1 MTSVTLL
8 RDNPDV
14 APVWSPFPIDIQ
26 INYSVRTGW
35 QTACLVRAVPYYEHK
50 KTKEMKKILCTLIIC
65 LCCITLVC
73 GQNFKPGQQAQG
85 MLESKNVTVDYAT
98 GTFHYHVPVYTL
110 KSGDYELPITLDY
123 TARGVRVDDRPG
135 LLGYNWTLNTGGV
148 VTRTVRGGIA
158 DEFPSKG
165 FIHAERAGA
174 LIDEE
179 QFV

>member
-1 MTSVTLL
+1 
-8 RDNPDV
+8 
-14 APVWSPFPIDIQ
+14 
-26 INYSVRTGW
+26 
-35 QTACLVRAVPYYEHK
+35 
-50 KTKEMKKILCTLIIC
+50 MKKILCTLIIC

-158 DEFPSKG
+158 DEFG
-165 FIHAERAGA
+165 FLTGTMTEKEFNETIS
-174 LIDEE
+174 
-179 QFV
+179 QFDTFITRIRVGF